1 MMRINRSSMRPS
13 NRPPLYISFVWLI
26 YLIIPLYTIFQR
38 PLEEMLF
45 DLLVVVLFAVIYVF
59 SFVNDRY
66 RFVLVWMQFLI
77 IGYFTLHY
85 DPNFFFMGFYPA
97 PVIAMM
103 RTTWQMIVT
112 WAGLLCLHVSV
123 LWLYHFDFTDSDMLT
138 VLPAMLVMLFMPLA
152 FRLGR
157 RSRELRQKLDLANE
171 QIARMSA
178 NEERARISRDLHDT
192 LGHSLSLITMKSE
205 LAEKLMVKNPERAA
219 QEVRDIQSTSR
230 AALRQ
235 VRELVQGLNMTSL
248 AEEIIHA
255 KQLLAAA
262 NISLRMIDVDNHEAD
277 ASMPLINH
285 IIGMCLRETV
295 TNVVRHSQATTC
307 TIECICSKDA
317 FSLIV
322 TDNGIG
328 CDADQLSTPLGA
340 NGLKGMRERLKLV
353 EGKMDMQ
360 AAVGG
365 GTSVRFVV
373 PLVTRTTE
381 GGDTK

>member
-1 MMRINRSSMRPS
+1 
-13 NRPPLYISFVWLI
+13 
-26 YLIIPLYTIFQR
+26 
-38 PLEEMLF
+38 
-45 DLLVVVLFAVIYVF
+45 
-59 SFVNDRY
+59 
-66 RFVLVWMQFLI
+66 
-77 IGYFTLHY
+77 
-85 DPNFFFMGFYPA
+85 MGFYPA

>member
-1 MMRINRSSMRPS
+1 MKIPSVRPS
-13 NRPPLYISFVWLI
+13 NRPPLYLSLVWLI
-26 YLIIPLYTIFQR
+26 YLVIPLYTIFQQ
-38 PLEEMLF
+38 PLEEMLL
-45 DLLVVVLFAVIYVF
+45 DLLVVLLFAAVYVI

-66 RFVLVWMQFLI
+66 RFALVWVQFLI

-85 DPNFFFMGFYPA
+85 DPNFFFMGFYPS
-97 PVIAMM
+97 PVISMM
-103 RTTWQMIVT
+103 RATWQLIVA
-112 WAGLLCLHVSV
+112 WAGLACLHVCV
-123 LWLYHFDFTDSDMLT
+123 LWLYHFDFTNNDMLT
-138 VLPAMLVMLFMPLA
+138 ILPAMLIMLFMPLA

-205 LAEKLMVKNPERAA
+205 LAEKLMAKNHERAV

-230 AALRQ
+230 AALKQ

-248 AEEIIHA
+248 TEEINHA

-262 NISLRMIDVDNHEAD
+262 NIKLGIVGVEEHEAD

-285 IIGMCLRETV
+285 IVGMCLRESM
-295 TNVVRHSQATTC
+295 TNVVRHSKATAC
-307 TIECICSKDA
+307 TIEIECTKDA

-322 TDNGIG
+322 TDNGVG
-328 CDADQLSTPLGA
+328 VDAEQLAAPLGG
-340 NGLKGMRERLKLV
+340 NGLNGMRERLKLV
-353 EGKMDMQ
+353 EGKLHIH
-360 AAVGG
+360 AASGG
-365 GTSVRFVV
+365 GTSIRFVV
-373 PLVTRTTE
+373 PLVARASE
-381 GGDTK
+381 GEQAR